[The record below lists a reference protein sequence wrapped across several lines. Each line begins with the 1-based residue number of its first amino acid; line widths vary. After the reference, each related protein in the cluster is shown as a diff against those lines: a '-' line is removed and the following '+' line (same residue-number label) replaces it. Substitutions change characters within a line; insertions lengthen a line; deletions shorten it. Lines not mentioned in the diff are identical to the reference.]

1 MAVDIWLEGVRDDT
15 RAILYEEMEVAAPE
29 ARRRGVDMNWLEL
42 EPSVQPSHEPTAEQI
57 LYHDECLAELQRR
70 FHPEKTLDEI
80 NEWIT
85 NEIRED
91 EREMVEIIAERIRDR
106 RQDYLACR
114 VPQERPALRAAFCLG
129 GTPSP
134 SEVSATGKQTH
145 SDRAPMVHYWYSSE
159 ASMLVAHYRPVTH
172 QKRHTC
178 HYRSYVHPKP
188 VAGEL

>member
-1 MAVDIWLEGVRDDT
+1 M
-15 RAILYEEMEVAAPE
+15 
-29 ARRRGVDMNWLEL
+29 
-42 EPSVQPSHEPTAEQI
+42 H
-57 LYHDECLAELQRR
+57 YHDECLTELQRR

-91 EREMVEIIAERIRDR
+91 ERDMVEIIAEGILDR

-114 VPQERPALRAAFCLG
+114 VPQESSIPPGGLLSG

-134 SEVSATGKQTH
+134 SEVSATGKQTY
-145 SDRAPMVHYWYSSE
+145 SDKTPMVHSWYSSA
-159 ASMLVAHYRPVTH
+159 ASKLVADSRPVPH
-172 QKRHTC
+172 QKGHTC
-178 HYRSYVHPKP
+178 HYRSYIHPKP